1 VSLGPQYSPARDEY
15 AGVQIC
21 GQFREDQIM
30 TTIFLFCA
38 VVGGTVLACQF
49 VLTLLGLGQH
59 DVDMSHDVPHD
70 LSADGAHH
78 ASFSDGDGHDAGHH
92 HGSTWLFGV
101 ISFRTLVAAF
111 TFFGLAGMA
120 AQSAEL
126 ALPWQL
132 LIAVIAGT
140 GAMYGVHWIM
150 QTFYRLGEDGTARIT
165 RAVGQQ
171 GTVYVSI
178 PGGQAGSGKIQLN
191 LQNRLV
197 EYEAVTSA
205 EAKLPAGAKVVVV
218 GVMGSSTLVVE
229 PQHENVAAAKA

>member
-1 VSLGPQYSPARDEY
+1 
-15 AGVQIC
+15 
-21 GQFREDQIM
+21 M

-38 VVGGTVLACQF
+38 VVGGTVLACQM
-49 VLTLLGLGQH
+49 VLTLVGMGHH
-59 DVDMSHDVPHD
+59 DMDVSHIPDD
-70 LSADGAHH
+70 LSADGVHDTGISDIHH
-78 ASFSDGDGHDAGHH
+78 DVHD

-111 TFFGLAGMA
+111 TFFGLTGMA
-120 AQSAEL
+120 AQSAQL

-132 LIAVIAGT
+132 LIAIFAGV

-150 QTFYRLGEDGTARIT
+150 QTFYRLGEDGTGRIT

-178 PGGQAGSGKIQLN
+178 PGGKAGSGKIQLN
-191 LQNRLV
+191 VQNRLV

-205 EAKLPAGAKVVVV
+205 DEKLPAGAKVVVV
-218 GVMGSSTLVVE
+218 GVMGSNTLVVE
-229 PQHENVAAAKA
+229 PQHDTVAATHS

>member
-1 VSLGPQYSPARDEY
+1 
-15 AGVQIC
+15 
-21 GQFREDQIM
+21 M
-30 TTIFLFCA
+30 TSVFLFCA
-38 VVGGTVLACQF
+38 LVGGTVLACQF
-49 VLTLLGLGQH
+49 VLTLVGMGHH

-70 LSADGAHH
+70 LGADGAHD

-140 GAMYGVHWIM
+140 AAMYGVHWIM
-150 QTFYRLGEDGTARIT
+150 QSFYRLGEDGTVRIA

-178 PGGQAGSGKIQLN
+178 PGGKAGSGKIQLN

-205 EAKLPAGAKVVVV
+205 EGKLPAGAKVVVV
-218 GVMGSSTLVVE
+218 GVMGSNTLVVE
-229 PQHENVAAAKA
+229 PQHENVAAGKA